1 VFLIIYIKRSKKM
14 TNKRS
19 LDTLGRKREMH
30 EKRRDKYRD
39 RGTSGTAQ
47 SMKEYKKIEDAY
59 GKDVGLKMRYGK
71 DAPKSRSFGIDP
83 TVAKDMNL
91 SGKLDMSKRELQE
104 KFGKKAGKMIKKK
117 SYAAGKMVKK
127 KMMSKG
133 KLVGGQAKLDK
144 NSDGKISGEDFKL
157 MYGGGMTKKKMMAGG
172 GVKKKMMAKGGAT
185 GGKKKAK
192 VRGAGIARK
201 GVRPAKM
208 R

>member
-1 VFLIIYIKRSKKM
+1 MSDKYKGTMVSDESIKKNPGLNRGVTKYLTKAGRFLI
-14 TNKRS
+14 
-19 LDTLGRKREMH
+19 D
-30 EKRRDKYRD
+30 
-39 RGTSGTAQ
+39 
-47 SMKEYKKIEDAY
+47 
-59 GKDVGLKMRYGK
+59 
-71 DAPKSRSFGIDP
+71 
-83 TVAKDMNL
+83 
-91 SGKLDMSKRELQE
+91 
-104 KFGKKAGKMIKKK
+104 KFGSDGESENNPPIGKPVIRKKKAGKMVKKK

-144 NSDGKISGEDFKL
+144 NSDGKISGEDFKM

-172 GVKKKMMAKGGAT
+172 GVKKKMMAKGKMVKGGAT